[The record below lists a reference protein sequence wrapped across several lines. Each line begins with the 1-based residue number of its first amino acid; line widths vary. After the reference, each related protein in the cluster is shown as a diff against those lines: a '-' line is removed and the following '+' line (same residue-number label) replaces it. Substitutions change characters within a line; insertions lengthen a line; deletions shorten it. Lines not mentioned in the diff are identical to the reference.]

1 MDWDAHGI
9 SIRKHYHLKHFITK
23 YLHDWLPVGKLIKRY
38 KEFYTAKCPSCDH
51 EEEDRTHF
59 LLCPSRIRWVNELIK
74 DLSSFFTNF
83 PTRPALKDILIEG
96 IRAWST
102 QTRHVFT
109 TFPSLYQALLRN
121 QSRSRVG
128 WDQILLGRFV
138 LEWRELQDDF
148 LSTYPRKKSRHSG
161 LTWVTGVIQVIWRHV
176 HAQWKVRNKAQHGEV
191 REARERILVARAQR
205 ATEALYAIKN
215 DVLPR
220 DRELF
225 YSSLEEHY
233 EYESTSTGLNQW
245 LLTWKPVILNSV
257 QESVKRGL
265 RGVSSILSHFSS

>member
-1 MDWDAHGI
+1 M
-9 SIRKHYHLKHFITK
+9 
-23 YLHDWLPVGKLIKRY
+23 
-38 KEFYTAKCPSCDH
+38 
-51 EEEDRTHF
+51 
-59 LLCPSRIRWVNELIK
+59 NELIK

-121 QSRSRVG
+121 QSRVG